1 MKVSIFCSTFWKIT
15 TLRRKQ
21 PKTFSLNKK
30 SIYKLQY
37 IFVHKFYPFLTNL
50 FSADIMPNI
59 FDIACSPL
67 LWAAYIRPSKSTVLL
82 IRFCACVDDKMSVE
96 YFLVENLACRVL
108 KEENFQVPNLFAC
121 STWKVFFCNGRGEQ
135 EIVKWKQNKS
145 Y

>member
-1 MKVSIFCSTFWKIT
+1 MKVSIFCSTLLRIT

-50 FSADIMPNI
+50 FSANVMANI

-67 LWAAYIRPSKSTVLL
+67 L
-82 IRFCACVDDKMSVE
+82 
-96 YFLVENLACRVL
+96 
-108 KEENFQVPNLFAC
+108 
-121 STWKVFFCNGRGEQ
+121 
-135 EIVKWKQNKS
+135 
-145 Y
+145 

>member
-1 MKVSIFCSTFWKIT
+1 MKVSIFCSTLLTIT

-30 SIYKLQY
+30 PIYKLQY
-37 IFVHKFYPFLTNL
+37 IFVHKFYPFLTNP
-50 FSADIMPNI
+50 FSADVMPNI

-67 LWAAYIRPSKSTVLL
+67 LWAASIRPSKSTVWL

-121 STWKVFFCNGRGEQ
+121 STWKVLFNGRGEQ

>member
-1 MKVSIFCSTFWKIT
+1 MKVSIFCSTLLTIT

-50 FSADIMPNI
+50 FSVDIMPNI

-67 LWAAYIRPSKSTVLL
+67 LWAASIRPSKSTVLL
-82 IRFCACVDDKMSVE
+82 IRFCACVDDNMSVE
-96 YFLVENLACRVL
+96 YFIVENLACRVL

-121 STWKVFFCNGRGEQ
+121 STWQVFFCNGRGER